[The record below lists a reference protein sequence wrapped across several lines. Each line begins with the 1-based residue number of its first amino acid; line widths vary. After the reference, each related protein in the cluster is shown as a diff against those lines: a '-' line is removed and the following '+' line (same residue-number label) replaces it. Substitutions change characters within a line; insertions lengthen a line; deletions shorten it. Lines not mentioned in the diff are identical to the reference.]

1 MAVLINKNTKIMVQG
16 ITGTQASFHI
26 KRSIDYG
33 TNIVCG
39 VTPGKGGITHLG
51 VPVFDSV
58 KEAYN
63 KTQADTTILFVPG
76 TSVKA
81 ATMESLEAGIKLIV
95 CISNNVPVH
104 DMLFIRNALKKT
116 DTVFIGPETPGIIT
130 PDEARLGI
138 FPLNLFS
145 RGKIGILSRSSTLTY
160 EAVLAVNKAGFG
172 QSSVIGLGDG
182 MIIGMDFVKSL
193 ELLCQDDETQA
204 IVMIGQQ
211 YGEFEEEGAKWY
223 KSQKSRKPVICYIA
237 GSDVDENGHTIEYPL
252 KNKLQFMR
260 DCGIIVADELPQ
272 IYEKLISLDLK

>member
-63 KTQADTTILFVPG
+63 KTQADTTTLFVPG

-104 DMLFIRNALKKT
+104 DMLFIRNA
-116 DTVFIGPETPGIIT
+116 
-130 PDEARLGI
+130 
-138 FPLNLFS
+138 
-145 RGKIGILSRSSTLTY
+145 
-160 EAVLAVNKAGFG
+160 
-172 QSSVIGLGDG
+172 
-182 MIIGMDFVKSL
+182 
-193 ELLCQDDETQA
+193 
-204 IVMIGQQ
+204 
-211 YGEFEEEGAKWY
+211 
-223 KSQKSRKPVICYIA
+223 
-237 GSDVDENGHTIEYPL
+237 
-252 KNKLQFMR
+252 
-260 DCGIIVADELPQ
+260 
-272 IYEKLISLDLK
+272 